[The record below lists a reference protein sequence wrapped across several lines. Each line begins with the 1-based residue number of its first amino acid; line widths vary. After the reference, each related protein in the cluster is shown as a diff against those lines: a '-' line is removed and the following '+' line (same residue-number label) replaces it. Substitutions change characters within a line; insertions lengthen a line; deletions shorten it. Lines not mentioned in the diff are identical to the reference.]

1 MDPMIESKREA
12 NAFTSDGL
20 LNLQQT
26 IKNLKVPA
34 NLITGHGPKFFIAGT
49 NFNRWSTR

>member
-1 MDPMIESKREA
+1 MIESKGEA
-12 NAFTSDGL
+12 NAFTSDRL

-34 NLITGHGPKFFIAGT
+34 NLITGRGPKFFIAST
-49 NFNRWSTR
+49 DFARWSTR